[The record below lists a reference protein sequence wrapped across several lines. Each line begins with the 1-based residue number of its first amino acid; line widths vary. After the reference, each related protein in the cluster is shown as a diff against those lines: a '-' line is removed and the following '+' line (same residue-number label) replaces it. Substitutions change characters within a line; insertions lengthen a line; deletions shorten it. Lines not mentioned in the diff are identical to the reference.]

1 MKSRAAAQFRTA
13 VCRKMGWWLIES
25 DIIGEEVEASVK
37 VDWTVYSR
45 LERRMV
51 LRTSTRGYTAAGA
64 ATEDG
69 KVIAVEQAMAGAIAN
84 LAADPDFQAI
94 AFARPD
100 ADLSVPALQT
110 GGGIAM
116 PRRPAAGS
124 LVPESPRAKISDP

>member
-1 MKSRAAAQFRTA
+1 MN

-25 DIIGEEVEASVK
+25 DIIGEEVEASVG

-84 LAADPDFQAI
+84 LAADPDFQAAAASRGVTPI
-94 AFARPD
+94 FQSRR
-100 ADLSVPALQT
+100 L
-110 GGGIAM
+110 
-116 PRRPAAGS
+116 RPAAASQCQG
-124 LVPESPRAKISDP
+124 A